1 MQQSIYETF
10 QAILFLEMPKNEA
23 GNIIIYDRE
32 VKGWSLGDRRLKPA
46 LPAIVIFGSSLNRKE
61 VATLTYEIEH
71 TITIKLETANDDQST
86 SSAILQEFERLVNEI
101 FNTHRQIWVMDKCP
115 ICMKKTLSP
124 EHYLLEHSDLFQS
137 YADTAVTNLE
147 TLWAETHSSS
157 MPAIKESRKASLAF
171 DGLFSDVKNNRPVPR
186 LNAESKRAFDFMIK
200 NKMKPIRLLYD
211 VRISDIKPT
220 DNGIDKQTYHIG
232 EITIRAMEL
241 SRISST
247 GPDNVS
253 TDAWSI
259 R

>member
-10 QAILFLEMPKNEA
+10 QAILFLEMPKNDA
-23 GNIIIYDRE
+23 NNIIIYDRE

-46 LPAIVIFGSSLNRKE
+46 TPAIVIYGTSLNKKE
-61 VATLTYEIEH
+61 IATFTYEIEH
-71 TITIKLETANDDQST
+71 TITIKLETGNDDQTT
-86 SSAILQEFERLVNEI
+86 SAAVLQEFERLVNEI
-101 FNTHRQIWVMDKCP
+101 FNSHRQIWVLDKCP
-115 ICMKKTLSP
+115 VCMKKTLSP

-147 TLWAETHSSS
+147 TLWAETHITT
-157 MPAIKESRKASLAF
+157 MPEISNSRKASLAF
-171 DGLFSDVKNNRPVPR
+171 DGLFSDIKNNRPVER
-186 LNAESKRAFDFMIK
+186 LNAETKRAFDFMIK

-211 VRISDIKPT
+211 VKISDVKPT

-241 SRISST
+241 TRVSSI